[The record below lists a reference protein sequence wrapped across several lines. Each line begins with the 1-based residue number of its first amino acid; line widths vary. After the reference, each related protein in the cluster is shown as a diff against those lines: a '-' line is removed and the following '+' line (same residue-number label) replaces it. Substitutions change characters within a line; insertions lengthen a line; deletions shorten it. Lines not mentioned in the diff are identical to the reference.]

1 MPISS
6 QCPSCFKAIQLPDGS
21 YGKKVRCGACKH
33 VFVIDEP
40 PIEEP
45 AAAVEPPV
53 VIAPAPPEPVTVVAD
68 EVAGV
73 TEKAGTL
80 PKKPPKAPPPLK
92 RLTPPKAQS
101 DRDDSENLP
110 RKKKKESGSGAMI
123 WISVAV
129 LLLGFFT
136 FSWITRASGRAP

>member
-45 AAAVEPPV
+45 AAAEEPPV
-53 VIAPAPPEPVTVVAD
+53 VVAPAPVEPVAVVAAD
-68 EVAGV
+68 EVAGF

-80 PKKPPKAPPPLK
+80 PKKPAKTPPPLK
-92 RLTPPKAQS
+92 KMGPPKAQS
-101 DRDDSENLP
+101 DRDDNDKLE
-110 RKKKKESGSGAMI
+110 RKKKKKE
-123 WISVAV
+123 
-129 LLLGFFT
+129 
-136 FSWITRASGRAP
+136 